1 MGRSIHISFTKSVFA
16 ITFLFLNTICIAS
29 PSLKIQAE
37 NNIQSSPLLP
47 EHDVNN
53 SALPESKFDAE
64 TIACTTVQRSGM
76 VLNHSSIERVDFNTG
91 EGCMQNISSFNIRP
105 YYNLPI
111 PGYYL
116 LLFRCTLF

>member
-1 MGRSIHISFTKSVFA
+1 MARSIHISFTKSVFA
-16 ITFLFLNTICIAS
+16 IIFLFLNTICIAS
-29 PSLKIQAE
+29 PSLKVQAE
-37 NNIQSSPLLP
+37 NNIQSSSLLP

-64 TIACTTVQRSGM
+64 TIACTTVQRAGLPQNSINVDSLDLNIEKGGM
-76 VLNHSSIERVDFNTG
+76 ENCT
-91 EGCMQNISSFNIRP
+91 SFNVEP
-105 YYNLPI
+105 YFNLPI

>member
-1 MGRSIHISFTKSVFA
+1 MARGNHISFTKSVFA
-16 ITFLFLNTICIAS
+16 IIFLFLNTICIAS
-29 PSLKIQAE
+29 PSLKVQAE

-53 SALPESKFDAE
+53 SAWPEGKFDAE

-76 VLNHSSIERVDFNTG
+76 ALNHSNIERVDFNTG
-91 EGCMQNISSFNIRP
+91 EVCMQNLSSFNIRP
-105 YYNLPI
+105 SCNLPI